1 MRILILGQKH
11 EDVKQMVLLGS
22 IIFHLFT
29 FALFFLLLKLK
40 ESAVSWKVFKV
51 VALSQTM
58 LLSLFALV
66 LKSAVH

>member
-1 MRILILGQKH
+1 MLTLILGQKH

-22 IIFHLFT
+22 IIFHLLT
-29 FALFFLLLKLK
+29 FVLFLLKLR
-40 ESAVSWKVFKV
+40 ESAVSRKVFKV